1 MKTLTLTASL
11 MLVLALPVESLAQD
25 YGLPPGALIVEKRM
39 VKPGRMFVLWM
50 LNPTRHPREMSVE
63 DEPYTCPEVTR
74 GHYYS
79 GRTRVSLVNT
89 RTRKLINTLSI
100 KQEYWDEEDTDSF
113 DLPYKILKGS
123 PFNQSIVGSYYH
135 VAGVSQGQEGRPTVM
150 LLRDFNGDGRA
161 QEFAL
166 FDALACMGLQTT
178 LIGYSAGQDKVIQY
192 RVNLSVNGEDN
203 QPRTQNLHWA
213 DYLFSI
219 EPCGRGFW
227 RYEID
232 YRGRGGSLNTFRVS
246 YNRRKEEFEGSLDWT
261 TKESEGSP
269 YYSGPRRCPT
279 TR

>member
-1 MKTLTLTASL
+1 MKTFTLAASFL
-11 MLVLALPVESLAQD
+11 LVLALPVQSAAQD
-25 YGLPPGALIVEKRM
+25 YGLPAGALVVERRIVKS
-39 VKPGRMFVLWM
+39 GRLLVLWM
-50 LNPTRHPREMSVE
+50 LNPTKHPRETLIE
-63 DEPYTCPEVTR
+63 DEPYTCPDVTR

-89 RTRKLINTLSI
+89 RSRRLINTLSI
-100 KQEYWDEEDTDSF
+100 KQEYWDEADTDSL
-113 DLPYKILKGS
+113 DIPYKILKGS
-123 PFNQSIVGSYYH
+123 PFNKNLVGSYYH
-135 VAGVSQGQEGRPTVM
+135 VEGVSEGQEGKPTIM

-178 LIGYSAGQDKVIQY
+178 LIGYSARQDKVIQY
-192 RVNLSVNGEDN
+192 RVNLRVDGENN
-203 QPRTQNLHWA
+203 QTRQQNLHWA

-232 YRGRGGSLNTFRVS
+232 YRGRGGALNTFQVR
-246 YNRRKEEFEGSLDWT
+246 YNRQKEQFEGTLNWT
-261 TKESEGSP
+261 TKESERSP
-269 YYSGPRRCPT
+269 YYSGPRRCPA